1 MAADRQT
8 SRREGGDRRG
18 GLRAGMLAIRTYH
31 TRGQRVQY
39 AFEHLQRSR
48 RRTDADGRTVHFV
61 NLPARA
67 PLASSWRPALEEA
80 RLPSAARAAASS
92 LPIFVRE
99 RERYREII
107 SQDRRGEGRGKPR
120 NLPFSRNPSR
130 VSLDRVLHGF
140 LVRQP
145 SNGETAVTSCLHT
158 HGNKWMSGASRGTS

>member
-48 RRTDADGRTVHFV
+48 RRTDADADGRTVHFV

-80 RLPSAARAAASS
+80 RLPSAARPPPPFRSS
-92 LPIFVRE
+92 YVRGKDTE
-99 RERYREII
+99 RSLVRTE
-107 SQDRRGEGRGKPR
+107 EGRGGGSREISHFPAI
-120 NLPFSRNPSR
+120 LPESPLTECFM
-130 VSLDRVLHGF
+130 DF
-140 LVRQP
+140 
-145 SNGETAVTSCLHT
+145 
-158 HGNKWMSGASRGTS
+158 